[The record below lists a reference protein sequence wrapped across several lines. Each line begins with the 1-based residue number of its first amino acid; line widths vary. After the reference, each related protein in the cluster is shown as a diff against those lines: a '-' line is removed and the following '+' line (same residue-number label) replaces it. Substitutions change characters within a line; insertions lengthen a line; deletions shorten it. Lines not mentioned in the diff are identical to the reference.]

1 MRFLRQLHEGSTG
14 QGVIEGN
21 LAVFGVFGALVAFGI
36 PAFFGYQNDQA
47 DREARERLLAAV
59 PAAEVYRTK
68 HGSYA
73 GLDTVDLARIDPR
86 VSMTLSV
93 AATRRGRYCLTESVN
108 GRTWSLAG
116 PVRRTANFAAAPS
129 CDRA

>member
-14 QGVIEGN
+14 QGVIEV
-21 LAVFGVFGALVAFGI
+21 LAVFGVFGALVALGV
-36 PAFFGYQNDQA
+36 PAFFGYQNGKA

-59 PAAEVYRTK
+59 PAAEIYRTK

-73 GLDTVDLARIDPR
+73 GLDTVDLTRIDPR

-93 AATRRGRYCLTESVN
+93 ARRGE
-108 GRTWSLAG
+108 AG
-116 PVRRTANFAAAPS
+116 TA
-129 CDRA
+129 